1 MGVIDLRSDTVTLP
15 SPEMRRAMA
24 EAEVGDDVYG
34 EDTTVNALQAKA
46 AELLGKEAGLYVS
59 SGTQGN
65 LIAHLAWCRGGDE
78 VICGEVSHTLTAEQ
92 ANAARVA
99 QTQLRTVPQKG
110 ASLDIEAIKRTIRGD
125 DPHWPR
131 TGLLW
136 VEQPCN
142 GCVMPLDE
150 LAAISELAHSN
161 GIPLHMDGA
170 RIFNAAVALGVPASE
185 IAKYADSVTF
195 CVSKGLAAPVGSVIC
210 GSKDF
215 IARAYRG
222 RKIIGG
228 AMRQAGIIAAGG
240 LYALNNNIER
250 LADDHRNAQ
259 RLAAG
264 LRRIPGVA
272 IDRDDVQMNM
282 FFIRLD
288 TPGMTAKSL
297 SASLKEQDILCG
309 AAKDGSPVMRL
320 VTHYGIEQADIDRV
334 IDAFA
339 AALGAQPV
347 AAGVA
352 VTA

>member
-34 EDTTVNALQAKA
+34 EDVTVNALQAKA
-46 AELLGKEAGLYVS
+46 AELLGKEAGLYVT

-65 LIAHLAWCRGGDE
+65 IIAHLAWCKGGDE
-78 VICGEVSHTLTAEQ
+78 VICGESSHTLTAEQ

-99 QTQLRTVPQKG
+99 QTQLRTVPQNRG
-110 ASLDIEAIKRTIRGD
+110 SLDIEAIKRTIRGD

-131 TGLLW
+131 TGLIW
-136 VEQPCN
+136 IEQPCN
-142 GCVMPLDE
+142 GWVMPLDE

-161 GIPLHMDGA
+161 GIPVHMDGA
-170 RIFNAAVALGVPASE
+170 RIFNAAIALGIPASE

-195 CVSKGLAAPVGSVIC
+195 CVSKGLAAPVGSVLC
-210 GSKDF
+210 GTREF
-215 IARAYRG
+215 YARAYRG

-250 LADDHRNAQ
+250 LADDHANAK

-264 LRRIPGVA
+264 LGRLPGVSV
-272 IDRDDVQMNM
+272 DRDDVQMNM
-282 FFIRLD
+282 FFIKLSE
-288 TPGMTAKSL
+288 PAPSAKEL
-297 SASLKEQDILCG
+297 SARLREQDILCG

-339 AALGAQPV
+339 VALGAQAVV
-347 AAGVA
+347 AA
-352 VTA
+352 TA